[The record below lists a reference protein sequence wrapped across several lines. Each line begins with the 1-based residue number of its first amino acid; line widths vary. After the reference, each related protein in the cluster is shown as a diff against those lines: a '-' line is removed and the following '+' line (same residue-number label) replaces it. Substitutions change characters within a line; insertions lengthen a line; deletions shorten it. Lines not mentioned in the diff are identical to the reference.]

1 MDKIIKKISFISSVY
16 KNNECF
22 GYNYDRDDFIF
33 FIANLKL
40 GLLKYG
46 FDIATDDINIPET
59 SDFIIRFGLETKMY
73 LGPKDKS
80 YLIAL
85 ESPNF
90 DLPATDFKNHKHFK
104 KIFTNKDDLIDFK
117 KYFKLNYSFRVP
129 KKIPRSFND
138 KKLCCLIA
146 GNKWSSYPNELYSKR
161 REIIEWFQQHNAQ
174 DFDLYGTKWDEYR
187 FGYSLLGRI
196 ANKIPVKFKQSKYP
210 SYKGSVKTKFDVL
223 QNYKFS
229 ICYENICDCNGYIT
243 EKLFDSFFAGC
254 VPVYWGASN
263 VKSHIPSGCFVD
275 KRNFKTYEDLFN
287 YINNISEDEY
297 FGYIDNIER
306 FLNSEDIKQY
316 TADYFC
322 ETLAHHLLDDT

>member
-1 MDKIIKKISFISSVY
+1 MQ
-16 KNNECF
+16 
-22 GYNYDRDDFIF
+22 
-33 FIANLKL
+33 
-40 GLLKYG
+40 
-46 FDIATDDINIPET
+46 
-59 SDFIIRFGLETKMY
+59 
-73 LGPKDKS
+73 
-80 YLIAL
+80 
-85 ESPNF
+85 
-90 DLPATDFKNHKHFK
+90 K